1 LVGGGGVMLTRR
13 RKFQLKTIEKLR
25 KEKEL
30 KKIKMK
36 KDLPLG
42 VKIGLMKMGFDIEG
56 SKV

>member
-1 LVGGGGVMLTRR
+1 MLTRR

-30 KKIKMK
+30 KKIKAK

-42 VKIGLMKMGFDIEG
+42 VKIGLMKMGFDIDG